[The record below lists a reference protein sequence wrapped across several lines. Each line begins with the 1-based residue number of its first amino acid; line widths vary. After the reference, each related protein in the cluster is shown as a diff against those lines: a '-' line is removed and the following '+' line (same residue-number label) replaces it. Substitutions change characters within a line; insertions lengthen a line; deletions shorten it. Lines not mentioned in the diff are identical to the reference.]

1 MKHTLTSLVLALTIL
16 FPSLANP
23 SFSQTSLKPLD
34 HYCPKERCTP
44 PITELKVGKFSFKK
58 LKKPDPSDKWVDAL
72 IRFGTATNEEERVIT
87 FSKTYRIINGPVPL
101 KLDCVD
107 GNTIGFADLDLWALQ
122 FNGMDAFDGRGRQK
136 GEKTHY
142 FRPADATFSHFSE
155 KPTTIGVLVNS
166 YGATGHGGSTLYLYD
181 TETGKAASISADC
194 KGSF

>member
-107 GNTIGFADLDLWALQ
+107 GNTIGFTDLDLSALPGSYGIETFSDQ
-122 FNGMDAFDGRGRQK
+122 GRQK
-136 GEKTHY
+136 GEKAYY
-142 FRPADATFSHFSE
+142 FCPARGFGANRLALNLRFSFLIQFY
-155 KPTTIGVLVNS
+155 PQFQT
-166 YGATGHGGSTLYLYD
+166 
-181 TETGKAASISADC
+181 
-194 KGSF
+194 